1 MIERFT
7 RVILDGGKVALA
19 MPRGT
24 GKSTIAQFL
33 ALWALLY
40 GHLRFL
46 VIVAANKK
54 EAKKILDAIK
64 EQLRQNRFLLEDFP
78 EVVFPIQKL
87 KGTALLARGQL
98 HLGEPTNITWTA
110 EEIVFPT
117 IAGSRVSGA
126 KVVTVGINGAIRGKN
141 AEMPDGDT
149 ARPDMVIIDD
159 PQTEKTAASLTMSE
173 KIEEIVNKTINGLG
187 EAGTRL
193 SQIMCCTVIREGD
206 VADRYLNHD
215 IYPQWH
221 GMRYK
226 LLEAMPENTDLWD
239 EYANLRRDNEKKA
252 TTFYKKN
259 RKVMDKGALPSWED
273 CFDPRCEVS
282 ATQAAMNLY
291 IDDPISFSSEQQNAP
306 IRPGAGT
313 VLADAKTIRRR
324 LNGLARGIVPTN
336 AEAITAMI
344 DVHDDI
350 LYWCVTAWSGDFTG
364 WVIDYGTFPE
374 QSRVHFKKNERSL
387 HTMPQRFKGRKP
399 AIIAQ
404 GVEFLASDLTG
415 RMWEVEN
422 DPAAI
427 MQIDKL
433 LVDSRYMHKAIETA
447 IRRLPG
453 NKSNIKPSL
462 GVGVSA
468 NQTPMNNWPQRDG
481 RKFGDYWI
489 EDKPA
494 KRSHRTVTADV
505 NYWKCQVHDAFSM
518 EVGDAGSLSLFG
530 KQPERHRMFSE
541 HCNAEIVEFVSKKNE
556 TYEWSA
562 KPDLDN
568 HFFDCIVGCMVAAS
582 HSGIKSKETHIREPI
597 RQRKVVTL

>member
-1 MIERFT
+1 M
-7 RVILDGGKVALA
+7 DGGKTSLA

-24 GKSTIAQFL
+24 GKTTIAL
-33 ALWALLY
+33 CIAIWALVH

-64 EQLRQNRFLLEDFP
+64 DQLRQNKLLAEDFP
-78 EVVFPIQKL
+78 EVVYPIQQL

-117 IAGSRVSGA
+117 ISGSRVSGA
-126 KVVTVGINGAIRGKN
+126 RVVTVGINGAIRGKN
-141 AEMPDGDT
+141 ADMPDGST

-159 PQTEKTAASLTMSE
+159 PQSEKTAASLTMSE
-173 KIEEIVNKTINGLG
+173 KIEEIINKTINGLG
-187 EAGTRL
+187 ESGTRL

-206 VADRYLNHD
+206 VADRYLSHD

-226 LLEAMPENTDLWD
+226 LLDAMPENTALWD
-239 EYANLRRDNEKKA
+239 EYADLRRDNEKKA
-252 TTFYKKN
+252 TAFYKKN
-259 RKVMDKGALPSWED
+259 RKEMDKGAISSWED
-273 CFDPRCEVS
+273 CFDSRCEVS
-282 ATQAAMNLY
+282 ALQAGMNLY

-306 IRPGAGT
+306 IRPGVGT
-313 VLADAKTIRRR
+313 VMADAKTIRRR
-324 LNGLARGIVPTN
+324 LNGLDRGLVPAN
-336 AEAITAMI
+336 AEALTAMI

-350 LYWCVTAWSGDFTG
+350 LYWAVTAWSGDFTG

-374 QSRVHFKKNERSL
+374 QSRSYFKKTDRSL
-387 HTMPQRFKGRKP
+387 HTMPQQYKGRKP

-404 GVEFLASDLTG
+404 GVEFLANDLMG

-447 IRRLPG
+447 MRQLR
-453 NKSNIKPSL
+453 KSNIKPSL

-468 NQTPMNNWPQRDG
+468 KTSPINQWPKKDG

-494 KRSHRTVTADV
+494 KRSHRTVTMDV
-505 NYWKCQVHDAFSM
+505 NYWKGQVHDSFNM
-518 EVGDAGSLSLFG
+518 QVGDVGSLSFFG

-541 HCNAEIVEFVSKKNE
+541 HCNAEIVQFVSAKFE
-556 TYEWSA
+556 AYEWTP
-562 KPDLDN
+562 KPDIDN
-568 HFFDCIVGCMVAAS
+568 HYFDCIVGCMVAAS
-582 HSGIKSKETHIREPI
+582 HTGIKSKETHVREPI
-597 RQRKVVTL
+597 KQRKVVTF